1 MKRALAAAI
10 LFASALAIRAQI
22 MTAHVPMSKVAG
34 IEIVQV
40 SLNGTGPYAFI
51 LDTGANTTVVKRQ
64 VLHQLNVPAEQP
76 VTIASSLGDARHQR
90 AEIGSV
96 AIAGLSVEHVEV
108 NTLEDGQLGALEGR
122 VQGILGENI
131 LKNFDLLIDND
142 RQLLIL
148 DRTSSLGD
156 SLSGEHLQLSRSG
169 SFHQAPTAD
178 RIVVQLKAPSVLP
191 RPLLFLL
198 DSGAN
203 VAMLY
208 PSQGET
214 MQSSHHGSI
223 QSLHTNRSC
232 QVERTNLVVGFHTYS
247 QVQLATCEGMT
258 RDKTDSDGLLPTT
271 IFRQLFISHREDYLI
286 ANPQPVAK
294 ATAMFDR
301 VAQSR

>member
-1 MKRALAAAI
+1 
-10 LFASALAIRAQI
+10 
-22 MTAHVPMSKVAG
+22 
-34 IEIVQV
+34 VQV

-64 VLHQLNVPAEQP
+64 VLHKLNILADQP
-76 VTIASSLGDARHQR
+76 VTIASSLGDAQHQR
-90 AEIGSV
+90 AEIERV
-96 AIAGLSVEHVEV
+96 AIAGLSIEHVEV
-108 NTLEDGQLGALEGR
+108 NTLEDGQLGALEGH

-142 RQLLIL
+142 RQLLTF

-156 SLSGEHLQLSRSG
+156 SLAGEHLQLSRSG
-169 SFHQAPTAD
+169 SFNKAPTAD
-178 RIVVQLKAPSVLP
+178 RIVVQLKAPSLLP
-191 RPLLFLL
+191 RPLLFLV

-223 QSLHTNRSC
+223 QSLNANRSC
-232 QVERTNLVVGFHTYS
+232 HVERTNLVVGLHTFS
-247 QVQLATCEGMT
+247 QVQLAACEGMT
-258 RDKTDSDGLLPTT
+258 RNKTDTDGLLPTS
-271 IFRQLFISHREDYLI
+271 IFRQLFICHKGDYVI

-294 ATAMFDR
+294 ATEIIDE
-301 VAQSR
+301 VAQSRRTACAR